1 MLEITTYTSLSG
13 SRLTGNNISAAG
25 QTQAVATDDKAGAT
39 TSTSSTGTSSTV
51 SNLARQLGEA
61 AARAEARDASL
72 SRKELGQKAAAIVD
86 QIVGDSYTAQ
96 KAKHDAEVP
105 NTNDP
110 TLLARAQQATDFVNG
125 KASNPF
131 GGMSR
136 DQLALIAYDESGTF
150 TVNERRA
157 AWQEAY
163 DQEEAWRQK
172 VVAKATDEYNRTG
185 KLTNFFSEVLEYY
198 KGLPAIEQAQY
209 PENYA
214 ADLQQK
220 IDLDFNYMTHR
231 AEGKGSSPTSLIE
244 QLVAAGPYTKKDS
257 SKTEV
262 D

>member
-1 MLEITTYTSLSG
+1 MLGITTYTSLSG
-13 SRLTGNNISAAG
+13 SRLTGNNTSAVG
-25 QTQAVATDDKAGAT
+25 QTQAVVTDDKAGAT
-39 TSTSSTGTSSTV
+39 TSTGTSSTV
-51 SNLARQLGEA
+51 SNLARQLSEA
-61 AARAEARDASL
+61 ATRAEARDASL
-72 SRKELGQKAAAIVD
+72 SRKELGQKAATVVD

-131 GGMSR
+131 GGMSQ
-136 DQLALIAYDESGTF
+136 DQLTLIAYDESDTF

-172 VVAKATDEYNRTG
+172 VVVKSIDEYNRTG
-185 KLTNFFSEVLEYY
+185 KLTNFFTEVLEHYE
-198 KGLPAIEQAQY
+198 GLPAIEQAQY

-231 AEGKGSSPTSLIE
+231 AEGKGNSPTNLIE
-244 QLVAAGPYTKKDS
+244 QLVTAGPYTNKGSTKPEAD
-257 SKTEV
+257 
-262 D
+262 